1 MLSKGEIKG
10 KTRRVIGA
18 IKENLGWLTDDHK
31 AEGEGK
37 VERHEGELQELDA
50 KVRREAGEAEKEL
63 ARRAA
68 GSN

>member
-1 MLSKGEIKG
+1 MLSKSKIKG

-37 VERHEGELQELDA
+37 VERLEGELQELDA
-50 KVRREAGEAEKEL
+50 KVRREACDRWAGRV
-63 ARRAA
+63 AR
-68 GSN
+68 